1 MPKKKNISHYRGDTY
16 DATLVIDGYTPVAE
30 DVIKFGIR
38 TAFDAEGYLI
48 YKEIDPL
55 DMKLHLTSEETQNLP
70 ETAVYD
76 AQITFVDT
84 DGVEHTKT
92 FIYGTFK
99 TGKDVVK

>member
-16 DATLVIDGYTPVAE
+16 DATLAIDGYTPVAE

-38 TAFDAEGYLI
+38 TDFDAKDYLI

-55 DMKLHLTSEETQNLP
+55 TMKLHLTSQETQDLP

-76 AQITFVDT
+76 AQITFT
-84 DGVEHTKT
+84 DVNNVEHTKT
-92 FIYGTFK
+92 FICGTFK